1 MKEYVW
7 CTPEIIREPHQR
19 GNLQFTVHVAVQHTA
34 DHKRD
39 DDSRKCMMNV
49 LGDKVSKKCP
59 VCFSTIRK
67 LFFLSLPPS
76 TIQAGYYHF
85 LSFLPWCDIVFTIFT
100 EIFVS
105 NSSQATEEYWTRN
118 EFPSQAFFINCW
130 LFNNYSPK
138 WRWKVVNI
146 YRAVKQRG
154 K

>member
-19 GNLQFTVHVAVQHTA
+19 GNLQFTVHVVVQHTA

-67 LFFLSLPPS
+67 LFFFVLTAFNHSSWILPFFV
-76 TIQAGYYHF
+76 F
-85 LSFLPWCDIVFTIFT
+85 LDLM
-100 EIFVS
+100 
-105 NSSQATEEYWTRN
+105 
-118 EFPSQAFFINCW
+118 
-130 LFNNYSPK
+130 
-138 WRWKVVNI
+138 
-146 YRAVKQRG
+146 
-154 K
+154 